1 MGPAALPICD
11 RELLS
16 FDPLM
21 IKPGIA
27 EQDSRHY
34 PQPPVI

>member
-1 MGPAALPICD
+1 MGLRYCQFATANCV
-11 RELLS
+11 